1 MKSVND
7 YSISIHKDT
16 AAEIKAVLAGK
27 SARPA
32 HNFEMEETFGDGKSL
47 VVVMPPDTPNRL
59 ALTLFGADNLA
70 FAHGEVREWTGICT
84 LNDGKTEV
92 KLSIH

>member
-1 MKSVND
+1 MKPVND

-27 SARPA
+27 SERPA

-47 VVVMPPDTPNRL
+47 VILMPPDEPNRL
-59 ALTLFGADNLA
+59 TITLFGSDNSA
-70 FAHGEVREWTGICT
+70 MAHGVVTEWTETCT
-84 LNDGKTEV
+84 LDDEKTKVELTV
-92 KLSIH
+92 H